1 MNKDKKPDLKLVK
14 KETPLTI
21 KQKTFVDNIVRGKIG
36 TYKESYTNAY
46 DVTMNKDGST
56 PKWVEVEA
64 SKLLANPKIAQSL
77 MRAYEARERTFTAS
91 SLRTKNYV
99 LEELYKQSKST
110 ELTATSSTQIRALE
124 LLGRSCKMFVD
135 VQEEIKSRD
144 TIEIERDIETKL
156 DQLLSEADS

>member
-1 MNKDKKPDLKLVK
+1 
-14 KETPLTI
+14 
-21 KQKTFVDNIVRGKIG
+21 
-36 TYKESYTNAY
+36 
-46 DVTMNKDGST
+46 
-56 PKWVEVEA
+56 
-64 SKLLANPKIAQSL
+64 

-110 ELTATSSTQIRALE
+110 EATATSSTQIRALE

-144 TIEIERDIETKL
+144 TVEIERDIETKL
-156 DQLLSEADS
+156 EQLLSDADS